1 MRRLLLTGLLAVASQ
16 AALAVG
22 VVHEYQLD
30 NGLKLI
36 VREDHRAPV
45 VVSQVWYRVG
55 SSYEHDGITGVSH
68 VLEHMMF
75 KGTDKHPPGEFSRI
89 IAANGGSENAF
100 TSSDYTAYFQKLEKS
115 RLPISFE
122 LEADRMRNLHLQDEE
137 FQKEINVVMEERR
150 LRTEDKPTALTYEQF
165 GAVAFTSSSVRIPT
179 IGWMNDLENMQ
190 LPDLQHWYERWYAPN
205 NAIVVV
211 VGDVDPEAVFAL
223 AKKYFGPLKPEE
235 IVPPKP
241 RIEPPQKG
249 KREIIVE
256 APAEVPYTIL
266 GYKVPVLATAEE
278 RWEPYALE
286 VLANI
291 LDGGDSARLTRELVR
306 GSQIATSAG
315 AGYDLYERQAGLFLL
330 DGTPAGSRAV
340 PELQA
345 ALFEQI
351 QRLQEEPVTDE
362 ELARVKSGVVAS
374 AVYELDSIF
383 YQGMKIGQLEA
394 VGLDWRLADEYV
406 QRINAV
412 TAEQVQAVAKKY
424 LVEEALTVA
433 VLDPLPMEQGRQAH
447 ADSNGVGDEYQN

>member
-1 MRRLLLTGLLAVASQ
+1 MRSVLAIMLFFTVPLVL
-16 AALAVG
+16 AAG
-22 VVHEYQLD
+22 QVHEYQLD

-36 VREDHRAPV
+36 VKEDHRAPV
-45 VVSQVWYRVG
+45 MVSQVWYKVG
-55 SSYEHDGITGVSH
+55 AAYEPDGITGISH

-89 IAANGGSENAF
+89 ISENGGSENAF
-100 TSSDYTAYFQKLEKS
+100 TSSDYTAYFQKLEKN

-122 LEADRMRNLHLQDEE
+122 LEADRMRNLHLQDKE

-150 LRTEDKPTALTYEQF
+150 MRTDDKPTAQTYEQF
-165 GAVAFTSSSVRIPT
+165 SAAAFTSSSVRIPT

-190 LPDLQHWYERWYAPN
+190 LADLQRWYERWYAPN

-211 VGDVDPEAVFAL
+211 VGDVDPEAVLKL
-223 AKKYFGPLKPEE
+223 AKKYFGPLKPEV

-249 KREIIVE
+249 RRDVTVQV
-256 APAEVPYTIL
+256 PAEVPYTIM
-266 GYKVPVLATAEE
+266 GYKVPVLATADA

-291 LDGGDSARLTRELVR
+291 LDGGDSARLTSELVR
-306 GSQIATSAG
+306 GSRIATSAG
-315 AGYDLYERQAGLFLL
+315 AGYDLYDRQAGLFLL
-330 DGTPAGSRAV
+330 DGTPAGSHSI

-351 QRLQEEPVTDE
+351 QRLKDKPVTGE
-362 ELARVKSGVVAS
+362 ELTRVKSGVVAS
-374 AVYELDSIF
+374 AVYELDSVF
-383 YQGMKIGQLEA
+383 YQAMKIGQLEA
-394 VGLDWRLADEYV
+394 VGLDWQLADEYV
-406 QRINAV
+406 ERINAV

-424 LVEEALTVA
+424 LVEQTLTVA
-433 VLDPLPMEQGRQAH
+433 VLDPLPMETGHQAR
-447 ADSNGVGDEYQN
+447 ADGNGGAHVH